1 MTLDQELFEEMRADL
16 KQLQDEFFTEEE
28 IREAIELLRTFGNI
42 PSTDAWQKLIRESVT
57 AFVLEL
63 DPDTIPANLLKD
75 ETVRHLADL
84 IRAGDTEQAKETAM
98 QMNAGTFRRL
108 RESVQETKTDEKLT
122 RYENVPI
129 KDLHDYVT
137 YTIFTRQAPSG
148 EYTKTWRDGKKTL
161 AHIDF
166 DLELSAAL
174 DRAGVYERIVNA
186 SVYTLM
192 KSTKSKAVRG
202 PQLYRI
208 MTNDPDAKLTPRAIE
223 NIVHAVSAL
232 TGINVKYMEM
242 TTFYDTDTPRTDI
255 YGPIFKYDYI
265 AIDRK
270 ADGTPKDFTIYMRE
284 LPLTGLYA
292 ERLNQ
297 LTERPFGYYQ
307 LPRGKKATQKNIS
320 LDYELLRKVDAEIK
334 ASAKDPAKAEPLNLD
349 KLLKDCG
356 FDIKDRDETK
366 KARDL
371 IDGILKGREDTADNP
386 NRTIHPERIIP
397 NFAGY
402 EWTTDRRNGKKTH
415 IKIHTTAELN
425 TGKKGDA
432 LPLNTGKKGDAPK
445 RNTGK
450 KGDAV

>member
-1 MTLDQELFEEMRADL
+1 MTLDQELYAEMKADME
-16 KQLQDEFFTEEE
+16 QIQSEFTEEE
-28 IREAIELLRTFGNI
+28 IRSAVELLRTLNEI
-42 PSTDAWQKLIRESVT
+42 PTPDAWQKLIRESVA
-57 AFVLEL
+57 AFVLKL
-63 DPDTIPANLLKD
+63 DPDTIPADLLKD

-108 RESVQETKTDEKLT
+108 RESVQETETDEKLT

-129 KDLHDYVT
+129 KDLTDFVT
-137 YTIFTRQAPSG
+137 YTIFTKQAPSG
-148 EYTKTWRDGKKTL
+148 TYTKSWRNGKKTL
-161 AHIDF
+161 ARIDF

-174 DRAGVYERIVNA
+174 DRAGVYERIINA

-202 PQLYRI
+202 SQLYRI

-223 NIVHAVSAL
+223 NIVHGFAAL

-307 LPRGKKATQKNIS
+307 LPRGKKATKKNLS
-320 LDYELLRKVDAEIK
+320 LNYELLRKVDAATKK
-334 ASAKDPAKAEPLNLD
+334 ATQPLNLD
-349 KLLKDCG
+349 ALLKDCG
-356 FDIKDRDETK
+356 FDTKDRDETK

-371 IDGILKGREDTADNP
+371 IDEILKGREDTADNP
-386 NRTIHPERIIP
+386 NRTTHPERIIP

-402 EWTTDRRNGKKTH
+402 EWTTDRQNGKKSH
-415 IKIHTTAELN
+415 IQIHTTAELN

-432 LPLNTGKKGDAPK
+432 LPLNTGKKGDAPR